1 MINSERRCSHRYELR
16 VSWVFG
22 SVNPPLKNGH
32 QAESVKLS
40 SRGGYVVT
48 SHPVSASLPVRILIH
63 MLKGISGEGADYSV
77 FAGRV
82 SHTEPKTVTNGS
94 LGVGTDSLYKETE

>member
-1 MINSERRCSHRYELR
+1 
-16 VSWVFG
+16 
-22 SVNPPLKNGH
+22 
-32 QAESVKLS
+32 
-40 SRGGYVVT
+40 
-48 SHPVSASLPVRILIH
+48 